1 MKINSGVI
9 TMTEKK
15 GHFEKG
21 LWVEDPVAA
30 PAKEENQI
38 EIRLAAATK
47 SVLVAMDDFAKVTRD
62 LVATEEGKKHI
73 EDTVKETTTKVQ
85 KSVDDVLA
93 RARAEVDK
101 AKADMEKVKAGM
113 EKAKADMS
121 KPAGPKK

>member
-1 MKINSGVI
+1 
-9 TMTEKK
+9 MTEKK

-73 EDTVKETTTKVQ
+73 ENTVKETTVQ
-85 KSVDDVLA
+85 VRKSFDDVLSQ
-93 RARAEVDK
+93 ARAEVDK
-101 AKADMEKVKAGM
+101 AKADMEKVRAGA
-113 EKAKADMS
+113 EKAKADTN
-121 KPAGPKK
+121 KPDGPKK